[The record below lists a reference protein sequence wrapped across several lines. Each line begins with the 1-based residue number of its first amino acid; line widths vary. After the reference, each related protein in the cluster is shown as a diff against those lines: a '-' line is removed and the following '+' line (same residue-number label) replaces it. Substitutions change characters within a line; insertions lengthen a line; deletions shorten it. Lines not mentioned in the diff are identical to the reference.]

1 MYVRYMIQESEEESS
16 SSSDSSE
23 EPNSDNQPNVRISK
37 TDAFVLEQITRR
49 QYEGE
54 LASTEE
60 EIEDS
65 DSESSTSSFSGKF
78 LKSVFSLALRMS
90 HLIG

>member
-1 MYVRYMIQESEEESS
+1 MYVRYMIQESEEES

-37 TDAFVLEQITRR
+37 TDAFVLEQITRI

-60 EIEDS
+60 EIEES
-65 DSESSTSSFSGKF
+65 DSETSTSSFSGMCSNIHSASDVTHR
-78 LKSVFSLALRMS
+78 L
-90 HLIG
+90 